1 MIRKHKARDLRTSV
15 FRLYFI
21 WLNKNPQLKEIYPSD
36 RNELRKLSNLELVDL
51 FFTIQEKANETI

>member
-1 MIRKHKARDLRTSV
+1 MIRKHQSRDLRTSV

-21 WLNKNPQLKEIYPSD
+21 CLNKNPQLKEAYPSD
-36 RNELRKLSNLELVDL
+36 RDELRKLSNLELVDL